1 MPLVRV
7 TTRGE
12 IGGGG
17 FSDAVTGYLQQSR
30 GKNIRSEKPAYQ
42 RDLFSL
48 LPGASH
54 RAHPF

>member
-17 FSDAVTGYLQQSR
+17 FSDTVTGYLQPSR
-30 GKNIRSEKPAYQ
+30 GKSIRSEKPAYQ